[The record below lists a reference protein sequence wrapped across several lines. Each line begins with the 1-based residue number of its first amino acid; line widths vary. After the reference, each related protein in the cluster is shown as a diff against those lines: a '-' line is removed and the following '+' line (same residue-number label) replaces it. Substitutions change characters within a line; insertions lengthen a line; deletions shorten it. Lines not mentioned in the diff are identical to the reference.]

1 MLVEL
6 LPWVDQKV
14 IETCP
19 FSHNTETT
27 QAMVSTSL
35 LEMYAR
41 GAVEWKH
48 VECFPNLIELACMLP
63 QKEDNLRS
71 QISKALYDVSY
82 HFCWLVLW
90 VLLENELLA
99 EYLRKLLLEENH
111 MENPPTKYSPEIIN
125 AIRFIWFEYHH
136 IHYSNIIALFHPMFL
151 WSFLSLLIFCVIIME
166 LLYNAAY
173 TKKTMV

>member
-19 FSHNTETT
+19 FSHTTETT

-41 GAVEWKH
+41 GAVEWDAFEWKH

-71 QISKALYDVSY
+71 QISKV
-82 HFCWLVLW
+82 
-90 VLLENELLA
+90 
-99 EYLRKLLLEENH
+99 
-111 MENPPTKYSPEIIN
+111 
-125 AIRFIWFEYHH
+125 
-136 IHYSNIIALFHPMFL
+136 
-151 WSFLSLLIFCVIIME
+151 
-166 LLYNAAY
+166 
-173 TKKTMV
+173 